1 VLALL
6 SKIIGI
12 DILAGTSSQKLSA
25 ISSNRFAVIVMEGEK
40 IIETD
45 DTISMKELI
54 QLCKTYEPEFLG
66 VDNIFELESNSA
78 KIIQFCSQLPPETK
92 IIQVTGAPPDGFESL
107 NRLAKRYNIPYPT
120 GHASPIQ
127 SAEIICRLAGKS
139 VGYILMPFE
148 DETEIKISRSKAIGP
163 GGWSQQRYSR
173 KMRGE
178 ILNLTR
184 EVEKQLQDHKID
196 FDLEV
201 RKTEYGYDNANFRVY
216 ASVAE
221 VRKIVKPFKGEL
233 SRIVVFPIRKKRL
246 EFIPAS
252 GGRKKITSGI
262 SRKSDRGLIVGI
274 DPGPNTGIAV
284 LNFAGK
290 ILFNDSLRSVARGDI
305 IRELTLLGDPAL
317 IAADVTPPPD
327 FVIKIAKMLKANVYY
342 PEKLYSADEKSS
354 LVDNYASSEN
364 IDIKGAHKR
373 DALFAAI
380 KAFNKYKT
388 LFEKVDSELSE
399 IEDIRLRNEVKQ
411 LVIKEDLN
419 IQEAIADVKQRQVVI
434 ERPEIKRPE
443 EVVLTENEQNL
454 VDKIDALK
462 ALSERQTTH
471 IENLEDMNIEA
482 QELLEKY
489 SRENREFEKR
499 IKKITKQQNQ
509 ELRRDRAIRTRD
521 DELNFLR
528 GRVKD
533 LESELTKVKGI
544 ISDLKRMIVMGSNR
558 IVVPMK
564 VIFEFSREGIEKTI
578 ERMNIEAFDLVLLV
592 DPSGGGQKTAEMLIE
607 REVRAVICKGNNIS
621 NQAMEAFL
629 QANIPVLF
637 QMPIRQIDDIAV
649 VYYDELEQAISAWEE
664 QRQKILGEKT
674 ERQLGSLISEYQEQR
689 KKELTQVYQQERR
702 DRKEKDMPI
711 RPIKTIE
718 TKEVKEE

>member
-1 VLALL
+1 M
-6 SKIIGI
+6 STIIGI

-25 ISSNRFAVIVMEGEK
+25 ISSNRFAAIVMKDEK
-40 IIETD
+40 ITETFD
-45 DTISMKELI
+45 SISMKDLV
-54 QLCKTYEPEFLG
+54 QLCKTHEPEFLG

-78 KIIQFCSQLPPETK
+78 KVIQFCSQLPPETK

-107 NRLAKRYNIPYPT
+107 NRLAKRNNIPYPI

-127 SAEIICRLAGKS
+127 SAEIICRLAGKR

-184 EVEKQLQDHKID
+184 DVEKQLLDHKID
-196 FDLEV
+196 YDLEV
-201 RKTEYGYDNANFRVY
+201 RKTEYGYDSANFRVY
-216 ASVAE
+216 TSVGE
-221 VRKIVKPFKGEL
+221 VRKVVKPFKGEL
-233 SRIVVFPIRKKRL
+233 SRIIVFPIRKKRL

-252 GGRKKITSGI
+252 GGRKKISSGV

-305 IRELTLLGDPAL
+305 IRELTLLGDPTL

-327 FVIKIAKMLKANVYY
+327 FVIKIAKMLKASLYY
-342 PEKLYSADEKSS
+342 PEKLYSADEKSAV
-354 LVDNYASSEN
+354 VDNFTTTEK
-364 IDIKGAHKR
+364 IDIKGSHRR

-380 KAFNKYKT
+380 KAFNKYRT
-388 LFEKVDSELSE
+388 LFEKVDMELTE
-399 IEDIRLRNEVKQ
+399 VEDVQLRNEVKQ
-411 LVIKEDLN
+411 MIIKEDMN
-419 IQEAIADVKQRQVVI
+419 IQEAIACIKQRQVVV
-434 ERPEIKRPE
+434 ERQEIKRPE
-443 EVVLTENEQNL
+443 EIVLTENEQNL
-454 VDKIDALK
+454 IEKIDALK
-462 ALSERQTTH
+462 ALSERQTIH
-471 IENLEDMNIEA
+471 IENLEDMNIEV
-482 QELLEKY
+482 QDLLEKY
-489 SRENREFEKR
+489 KRENFELEKN

-509 ELRRDRAIRTRD
+509 ELRRERAIKTRD

-528 GRVKD
+528 GRVKE
-533 LESELTKVKGI
+533 LESELTRVKRI
-544 ISDLKRMIVMGSNR
+544 ITDLKRMIVMGSNR
-558 IVVPMK
+558 VVVPMK

-629 QANIPVLF
+629 QANVPVLF

-689 KKELTQVYQQERR
+689 KKELALVYQQERK
-702 DRKEKDMPI
+702 DRKEKDIPRRPI
-711 RPIKTIE
+711 RTIE